1 MIHFIHL
8 FKLHDFEVGV
18 LFVSDKSW
26 GNWTVSFQET
36 LALLEELRSSGY
48 YPDGGCLHAA
58 RLAAKE
64 ARPKNPSENPGWSG
78 QGGRGSG
85 SHLSTVQFQKFDNI
99 TFSQANM
106 HELKDSLTMELSNFP
121 RQWSR
126 RVAGFWLFLGCT
138 CTAGLLNGRSHV
150 LPKYPE
156 EKTFAGASWCDNCM
170 LRFGFTS
177 QVRLA
182 VWKSTEFL
190 CLFNST
196 HHATKMEL
204 WDKWCFSDKFPFPK
218 KHFCRWKNSV
228 NDWGLL
234 LLDSGKMLWNFWR
247 KWSQMPS
254 ASRKLQRRDDGFN
267 CSWFRPLA
275 T

>member
-26 GNWTVSFQET
+26 GNWTVSLQET

-126 RVAGFWLFLGCT
+126 RVAGFWLFLDAPAPQVFS
-138 CTAGLLNGRSHV
+138 TAG
-150 LPKYPE
+150 
-156 EKTFAGASWCDNCM
+156 AMC
-170 LRFGFTS
+170 S
-177 QVRLA
+177 Q
-182 VWKSTEFL
+182 ST
-190 CLFNST
+190 
-196 HHATKMEL
+196 
-204 WDKWCFSDKFPFPK
+204 
-218 KHFCRWKNSV
+218 
-228 NDWGLL
+228 
-234 LLDSGKMLWNFWR
+234 R
-247 KWSQMPS
+247 K
-254 ASRKLQRRDDGFN
+254 RRHLQVPVGVTIA
-267 CSWFRPLA
+267 C
-275 T
+275 

>member
-26 GNWTVSFQET
+26 GNWTVSLQET

-121 RQWSR
+121 RQWGLTGR
-126 RVAGFWLFLGCT
+126 RFLAIPWMHLHRRSSQRQEPC
-138 CTAGLLNGRSHV
+138 APKVPGR
-150 LPKYPE
+150 E
-156 EKTFAGASWCDNCM
+156 DI
-170 LRFGFTS
+170 
-177 QVRLA
+177 
-182 VWKSTEFL
+182 
-190 CLFNST
+190 
-196 HHATKMEL
+196 
-204 WDKWCFSDKFPFPK
+204 
-218 KHFCRWKNSV
+218 CRCQLV
-228 NDWGLL
+228 
-234 LLDSGKMLWNFWR
+234 
-247 KWSQMPS
+247 
-254 ASRKLQRRDDGFN
+254 
-267 CSWFRPLA
+267 
-275 T
+275 

>member
-26 GNWTVSFQET
+26 GNWTVSLQET

-64 ARPKNPSENPGWSG
+64 AGFTGKSG

-85 SHLSTVQFQKFDNI
+85 VPSVHSSVPKECI
-99 TFSQANM
+99 ISP
-106 HELKDSLTMELSNFP
+106 SP
-121 RQWSR
+121 RQTCTSWRTAWQWSFQTFR
-126 RVAGFWLFLGCT
+126 GNGGWRVAGFWLFLGCT

-156 EKTFAGASWCDNCM
+156 ERTFAGASWCDTCM

-182 VWKSTEFL
+182 VWTSIEFL

-196 HHATKMEL
+196 YHATKMEL

-218 KHFCRWKNSV
+218 NI
-228 NDWGLL
+228 
-234 LLDSGKMLWNFWR
+234 
-247 KWSQMPS
+247 
-254 ASRKLQRRDDGFN
+254 LQVD
-267 CSWFRPLA
+267 
-275 T
+275 